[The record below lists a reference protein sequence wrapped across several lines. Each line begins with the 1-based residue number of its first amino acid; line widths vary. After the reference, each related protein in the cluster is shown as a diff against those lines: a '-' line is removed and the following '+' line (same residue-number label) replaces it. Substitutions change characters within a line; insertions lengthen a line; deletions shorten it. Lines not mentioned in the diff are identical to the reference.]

1 MNNKVSVVGAG
12 FVGTMTAQRIV
23 EKDLADV
30 VLVDIVEGVPQGKA
44 LDIAQSAPIEGFAAK
59 VAGTNDFSLIRD
71 SRVVVVTAGFPRAP
85 GMTREEL
92 ALKNGGVVRSVA
104 EKIRLFAP
112 GAIILMVTN
121 PLDLMAHL
129 AFKVSGFPAGRVI
142 GMGGVLDSARYRYLI
157 AEELD
162 IPAGDVQAL
171 VLGSHG
177 DAMIPLERYATVGGI
192 PAADLMKKDKL
203 DRIIERTKNSGAE
216 IVGLLRTGSAFHA
229 PSAAVV
235 FMLEAMLLGSPRIMP
250 ASVYLD
256 GQYGIRDVF
265 LGVPVRLGPSG
276 VEEILTVDL
285 SEDESTALK
294 RSAEEA
300 KRTFKNLTSHEK

>member
-177 DAMIPLERYATVGGI
+177 DAMIPLERYATVGGM
-192 PAADLMKKDKL
+192 PAAGLIKKEKFS
-203 DRIIERTKNSGAE
+203 RIIERTKNSGAE
-216 IVGLLRTGSAFHA
+216 IVGLLRTGSAFMPLGGRRLHA
-229 PSAAVV
+229 RGNVAWITPDNAGLGLPGRPVWYQGRVPRGARPPRPFRRRGDSDGGPLGGRIDR
-235 FMLEAMLLGSPRIMP
+235 LEAFG
-250 ASVYLD
+250 
-256 GQYGIRDVF
+256 
-265 LGVPVRLGPSG
+265 
-276 VEEILTVDL
+276 
-285 SEDESTALK
+285 
-294 RSAEEA
+294 
-300 KRTFKNLTSHEK
+300 